1 MSDSL
6 RDVIYDAM
14 GRPGDW
20 EQGVIQPSQFELD
33 NYSHWRAIAGDVARA
48 ITEAGWRPP
57 LPEGASPWDA
67 YVAAYRAHQETDPH
81 GATAH
86 PTAHHM
92 HALEAALRVYD
103 PPRAAAGHDTEAD
116 AWYIRVLDER
126 VHHTTE
132 HAPANLDW
140 TRDGRLIGV
149 ELLGPLRREQL
160 AHDGWYPAAMREHD
174 RANAAEL
181 DRSAAARR
189 AASWWEAAKTLNR
202 WGTAHREAHR
212 AALVEITNLTAVRG
226 ELAHQ
231 RDDHHA
237 RADAAEAKL
246 RQVREVIA
254 EDAETRTRFNVDTST
269 SYGPR
274 FLNRIRAIVER
285 ESATRCV
292 NDTNGDGDCAACA
305 HNPNAPCRSASE
317 EPTCACDRPVARCS
331 CRIADLC
338 KAAAAGEDHMIDNG
352 LAVLRWLD
360 HPPEAPDA

>member
-1 MSDSL
+1 MIDKPSPRDELADLIDETLERRSSNPDSIQAWDQDEDL
-6 RDVIYDAM
+6 LPLADA
-14 GRPGDW
+14 
-20 EQGVIQPSQFELD
+20 IL
-33 NYSHWRAIAGDVARA
+33 A
-48 ITEAGWRPP
+48 AGWRPP
-57 LPEGASPWDA
+57 LP
-67 YVAAYRAHQETDPH
+67 
-81 GATAH
+81 
-86 PTAHHM
+86 
-92 HALEAALRVYD
+92 
-103 PPRAAAGHDTEAD
+103 
-116 AWYIRVLDER
+116 
-126 VHHTTE
+126 
-132 HAPANLDW
+132 
-140 TRDGRLIGV
+140 
-149 ELLGPLRREQL
+149 LLGPLRRDQ
-160 AHDGWYPAAMREHD
+160 AVPDGWYPAAMREHD

-181 DRSAAARR
+181 DRTAAARR

-231 RDDHHA
+231 RNDHRA

-246 RQVREVIA
+246 RQVREVIT
-254 EDAETRTRFNVDTST
+254 EDAETRARFNVDTST

-338 KAAAAGEDHMIDNG
+338 KAAADK
-352 LAVLRWLD
+352 LD
-360 HPPEAPDA
+360 TEETTP